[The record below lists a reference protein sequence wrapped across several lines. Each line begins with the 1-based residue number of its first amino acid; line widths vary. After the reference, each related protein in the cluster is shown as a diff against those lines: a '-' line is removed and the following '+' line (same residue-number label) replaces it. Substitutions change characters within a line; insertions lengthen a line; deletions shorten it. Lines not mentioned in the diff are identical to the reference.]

1 MWVDFKCYKFNNSY
15 FILVIKVIIY
25 YYKKKDL
32 GFNLIFV
39 DFNIY
44 NSCYI

>member
-1 MWVDFKCYKFNNSY
+1 MMWVDFKCYKFNNSY

-25 YYKKKDL
+25 YYKKKKKD
-32 GFNLIFV
+32 LIFV
-39 DFNIY
+39 DFDIY

>member
-1 MWVDFKCYKFNNSY
+1 MMWVDFKCYKFNNSY

-25 YYKKKDL
+25 YYKKKKD
-32 GFNLIFV
+32 LIFV
-39 DFNIY
+39 DFDIY